1 MLVTRRHVCALCA
14 CVRLCVSECG
24 VAACFM
30 YSLTVAPSQHVYFS
44 LLMLK
49 YFEGKQCFE

>member
-14 CVRLCVSECG
+14 CVPLCVSECG

-30 YSLTVAPSQHVYFS
+30 YSLTVAPFQHVYFS